1 MGAFWNQVVRVIG
14 RGNFADVQLAKE
26 RSTGKVWL
34 FLASAVLLIAMFQLV
49 NSGVR
54 VEGDE
59 EGWGKCPFLLLR
71 GEGHHG
77 KDYKS
82 VAHQAG
88 LCLPGKDHLTSSQ
101 TLKSHWPNIN
111 VKIHWLILNMKT
123 FLERTLRICIWRW
136 SSTVAVTCCPSWTE
150 TTTGLTYFSWL
161 LTSFNNQ
168 SLLEVD
174 ILNFFFSDSLDEA
187 SVRFYTAEVALG
199 IHDLHKMGFV
209 HRDIKPENILIGTI
223 LNSHSNKI
231 VFHKI

>member
-1 MGAFWNQVVRVIG
+1 M
-14 RGNFADVQLAKE
+14 
-26 RSTGKVWL
+26 
-34 FLASAVLLIAMFQLV
+34 
-49 NSGVR
+49 
-54 VEGDE
+54 
-59 EGWGKCPFLLLR
+59 
-71 GEGHHG
+71 
-77 KDYKS
+77 
-82 VAHQAG
+82 
-88 LCLPGKDHLTSSQ
+88 
-101 TLKSHWPNIN
+101 
-111 VKIHWLILNMKT
+111 
-123 FLERTLRICIWRW
+123 
-136 SSTVAVTCCPSWTE
+136 VTCSPSWTE